1 MLNAFPNIE
10 ELIFIRHGETDWNVQ
25 KRFQGQTDIPI
36 NAKGEAQALRNG
48 EVLAHYFQNERIERW
63 QFLCSPLSRTRQTMQ
78 IIQGQFSAPICVEY
92 DEALKELHFGDLQ
105 GRTLKE
111 LAKEEPV
118 TLAER
123 DADKWN
129 FLSEGGESYAQVSLR
144 LQNWL
149 HEQSAMLVIISHGGI
164 GRIMRGLLYNLPEK
178 VRPILT
184 PHQDKIMV
192 YAADKRI
199 FWL

>member
-36 NAKGEAQALRNG
+36 NAKGESQALRNG
-48 EVLAHYFQNERIERW
+48 EALAHYFQSEMIDRW
-63 QFLCSPLSRTRQTMQ
+63 QFLCSPLSRTKQTME
-78 IIQGQFSAPICVEY
+78 IIKGQFSQPINIEY
-92 DEALKELHFGDLQ
+92 DETLKELHFGYLQ

-111 LAKEEPV
+111 LEKEEPE
-118 TLAER
+118 TLAKRE
-123 DADKWN
+123 ADKWN

-144 LQNWL
+144 IEKWMQQ
-149 HEQSAMLVIISHGGI
+149 QSGKLVIISHGGI
-164 GRIMRGLLYNLPEK
+164 GRIVRGLLYDLPEK
-178 VRPILT
+178 TRPMLT